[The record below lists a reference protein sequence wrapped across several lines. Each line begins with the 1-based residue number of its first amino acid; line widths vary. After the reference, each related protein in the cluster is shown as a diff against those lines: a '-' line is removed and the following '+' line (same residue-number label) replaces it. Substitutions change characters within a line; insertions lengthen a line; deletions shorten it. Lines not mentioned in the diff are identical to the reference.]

1 VPGAPGDT
9 RAQGCLDLIKDGA
22 ACVTEAA
29 DVLAA
34 LPDSPPRAA
43 IRKRRAAAPERT
55 GETTPEVPA
64 PTVTSTPPQGRDAAR
79 EALLAGLGPAPTPVD
94 ELTRRC
100 QLSPAAVAEALL
112 ELELAGRIER
122 HPGNQ
127 AALI

>member
-1 VPGAPGDT
+1 
-9 RAQGCLDLIKDGA
+9 
-22 ACVTEAA
+22 
-29 DVLAA
+29 
-34 LPDSPPRAA
+34 
-43 IRKRRAAAPERT
+43 
-55 GETTPEVPA
+55 VPA

-79 EALLAGLGPAPTPVD
+79 EALLAGLGTAPTPVD